1 MQWRKH
7 LGMILLVVA
16 IVAALGYGFWPRP
29 IPVDGVKVIRAPLT
43 VTIDEEGKTR
53 VIDRFVISAPVAGFA
68 RRIQLD
74 VGDSVTQGQVLV
86 ELEPLRSQVLDPR
99 SRAEAQARVAAARSA
114 LQVAEENSRAAQADA
129 DFATTELERMKRLRQ
144 TNSVSQ
150 EALEQAETRVRRTQ
164 ANLRSAKFAVEVAR
178 FELDAAGTTL
188 QYSAAQETGGPPEK
202 VAIRAPVNGNVLKL
216 YRQSEGVVTAG
227 QPLIEVG
234 NPRALEVEVDV
245 LSADAVRIKP
255 GGRLL
260 FYRWGGDTPLEGIVR
275 VVEPVGFT
283 KVSAL
288 GVEEQRVWVI
298 ADIASPP
305 EHWQRL
311 GDGYRVEASFI
322 LWEESQVLQ
331 VPVGALFRYGDGWA
345 LFAVENDQAQRRIVE
360 VGQRNGMIAQV
371 LSGVAEGDVVIS
383 HPADTVEDGRAV
395 RLRSA
400 AE

>member
-1 MQWRKH
+1 M
-7 LGMILLVVA
+7 LELLYASGLRISELVSLTTSSVN
-16 IVAALGYGFWPRP
+16 LQQ
-29 IPVDGVKVIRAPLT
+29 GV
-43 VTIDEEGKTR
+43 
-53 VIDRFVISAPVAGFA
+53 
-68 RRIQLD
+68 
-74 VGDSVTQGQVLV
+74 
-86 ELEPLRSQVLDPR
+86 
-99 SRAEAQARVAAARSA
+99 
-114 LQVAEENSRAAQADA
+114 
-129 DFATTELERMKRLRQ
+129 
-144 TNSVSQ
+144 
-150 EALEQAETRVRRTQ
+150 
-164 ANLRSAKFAVEVAR
+164 
-178 FELDAAGTTL
+178 
-188 QYSAAQETGGPPEK
+188 
-202 VAIRAPVNGNVLKL
+202 
-216 YRQSEGVVTAG
+216 
-227 QPLIEVG
+227 
-234 NPRALEVEVDV
+234 
-245 LSADAVRIKP
+245 
-255 GGRLL
+255 
-260 FYRWGGDTPLEGIVR
+260 VR